1 MPTISDRLQRRTAG
15 VHGCAPRTIAVLG
28 FALAALLPGA
38 GAANQSSANRA
49 TQYGASVP
57 APAPQ
62 ESAMASRIGRPDSMD
77 ELVSRLL
84 TAVSDLSGYAAQDQ
98 RPQVTRIPVSDL
110 HRRLCG
116 GPCTVRAAYVP
127 GEGLYIDE
135 TLRPDLNAYHQSILF
150 HELVHHVQE
159 EHGLH
164 AELDGCN
171 RWRLREIEA
180 YRLQNRFL
188 AAVGARAQVMDPGM
202 PCAAGDAH
210 AFEEEHPR
218 AIELQPGLTEK

>member
-1 MPTISDRLQRRTAG
+1 MRPISDHLQRRTAH
-15 VHGCAPRTIAVLG
+15 VHGCVPRTIVVLG
-28 FALAALLPGA
+28 VALAALLPGA
-38 GAANQSSANRA
+38 VAANQSGVRA
-49 TQYGASVP
+49 TQYGASVA
-57 APAPQ
+57 APAPR
-62 ESAMASRIGRPDSMD
+62 ESAMASRIGRPDSVN

-84 TAVSDLSGYAAQDQ
+84 IAVGDLSGYQAQDQ
-98 RPQVTRIPVSDL
+98 HPQITRIPMAEL

>member
-1 MPTISDRLQRRTAG
+1 MQATSDRREQGTAG
-15 VHGCAPRTIAVLG
+15 VHGCAPRTIAVLAV
-28 FALAALLPGA
+28 ALAALLPSI
-38 GAANQSSANRA
+38 GAANQSDGSRA
-49 TQYGASVP
+49 TQYGTSVAV

-84 TAVSDLSGYAAQDQ
+84 RAVGDLAGYHAQDD
-98 RPQVTRIPVSDL
+98 RPQVSRIPLSEL
-110 HRRLCG
+110 HRRLCR

-127 GEGLYIDE
+127 GEGLYLDE
-135 TLRPDLNAYHQSILF
+135 ALRPDLNAYHQSILF

-159 EHGLH
+159 ERGLH

-188 AAVGARAQVMDPGM
+188 AAIGAQAQALDPGL
-202 PCAAGDAH
+202 PCVADRAH
-210 AFEEEHPR
+210 AFREQR
-218 AIELQPGLTEK
+218 

>member
-1 MPTISDRLQRRTAG
+1 MRPISDSPQRRTAR
-15 VHGCAPRTIAVLG
+15 VHGRVPRTIVVLG

-38 GAANQSSANRA
+38 ATANQSGGNRT
-49 TQYGASVP
+49 TQYGASVA
-57 APAPQ
+57 APAAL

-84 TAVSDLSGYAAQDQ
+84 NAVGDLSGYQAQNE
-98 RPQVTRIPVSDL
+98 RPQITRIPIAEL

-135 TLRPDLNAYHQSILF
+135 KLRPDLNAYHQSILF

-159 EHGLH
+159 KQGVH

-171 RWRLREIEA
+171 RWRLREVEA

-188 AAVGARAQVMDPGM
+188 AAVGARTHVMDPGI

-210 AFEEEHPR
+210 AFQEPR
-218 AIELQPGLTEK
+218 

>member
-1 MPTISDRLQRRTAG
+1 MPAISDKRQRGTAG
-15 VHGCAPRTIAVLG
+15 VHDCAPRTIAVLA
-28 FALAALLPGA
+28 FAVAALLPGA
-38 GAANQSSANRA
+38 GAADQSGVARA
-49 TQYGASVP
+49 TQYGASVAV

-62 ESAMASRIGRPDSMD
+62 DSAMAARIGRPDTMD

-84 TAVSDLSGYAAQDQ
+84 RAVGDLSGHHAQDV
-98 RPQVTRIPVSDL
+98 RPQVTRLPLSEL
-110 HRRLCG
+110 QRRLCG

-159 EHGLH
+159 ERGLH

-188 AAVGARAQVMDPGM
+188 AAVGAYAQALDPGL
-202 PCAAGDAH
+202 PCAAGSAH
-210 AFEEEHPR
+210 AFQEQR
-218 AIELQPGLTEK
+218 

>member
-1 MPTISDRLQRRTAG
+1 MRAISDQRQRGTAG
-15 VHGCAPRTIAVLG
+15 VHGCAPRTIAVLA

-38 GAANQSSANRA
+38 ASANQSGTAHA
-49 TQYGASVP
+49 TQYGASV
-57 APAPQ
+57 ALAPQ

-77 ELVSRLL
+77 ELVRRLL
-84 TAVSDLSGYAAQDQ
+84 HAVGDLSGYQAQDD
-98 RPQVTRIPVSDL
+98 RPQVTRIPLSEL
-110 HRRLCG
+110 QRRLCG
-116 GPCTVRAAYVP
+116 GPCAVRAAYVP

-171 RWRLREIEA
+171 RWRLREVEA

-188 AAVGARAQVMDPGM
+188 AAVGAHVQALDPGL
-202 PCAAGDAH
+202 PCAADSAN
-210 AFEEEHPR
+210 AFEEPK
-218 AIELQPGLTEK
+218 Q

>member
-1 MPTISDRLQRRTAG
+1 VHDR
-15 VHGCAPRTIAVLG
+15 APRTIAVLAV
-28 FALAALLPGA
+28 ALAALLPGA
-38 GAANQSSANRA
+38 AAANQSGEARA
-49 TQYGASVP
+49 TQYGASV
-57 APAPQ
+57 AAAPQ

-84 TAVSDLSGYAAQDQ
+84 RAVGDLSGYHAQDD
-98 RPQVTRIPVSDL
+98 RPQVTRISLGEL

-159 EHGLH
+159 ERGQH

-188 AAVGARAQVMDPGM
+188 AAMGAHAQALDPGV
-202 PCAAGDAH
+202 PCAADGA
-210 AFEEEHPR
+210 PPSSKPLR
-218 AIELQPGLTEK
+218 

>member
-1 MPTISDRLQRRTAG
+1 M
-15 VHGCAPRTIAVLG
+15 
-28 FALAALLPGA
+28 LA
-38 GAANQSSANRA
+38 
-49 TQYGASVP
+49 
-57 APAPQ
+57 
-62 ESAMASRIGRPDSMD
+62 RIGRPDTMD

-84 TAVSDLSGYAAQDQ
+84 RAVGDLSGHHAQDV
-98 RPQVTRIPVSDL
+98 RPQVTRLPLSEL
-110 HRRLCG
+110 QRRLCG

-127 GEGLYIDE
+127 GEGLFIDE

-159 EHGLH
+159 ERGLH

-188 AAVGARAQVMDPGM
+188 AAVGAHAQAFDPGV
-202 PCAAGDAH
+202 PCAADGAH
-210 AFEEEHPR
+210 AFQEPK
-218 AIELQPGLTEK
+218 Q

>member
-1 MPTISDRLQRRTAG
+1 MRAISDRLQQRTMPMHARL
-15 VHGCAPRTIAVLG
+15 PRTIAVLG
-28 FALAALLPGA
+28 VALAALLPGA
-38 GAANQSSANRA
+38 QAANEPGARA
-49 TQYGASVP
+49 TQYGASVT
-57 APAPQ
+57 APAHR

-84 TAVSDLSGYAAQDQ
+84 GAVGDLSGYQAQDQ
-98 RPQVTRIPVSDL
+98 GPQITRIPIAEL
-110 HRRLCG
+110 HSRLCG

-135 TLRPDLNAYHQSILF
+135 ALRPDLNVYHQSILF

-188 AAVGARAQVMDPGM
+188 VAVGGRAQVMDPGI
-202 PCAAGDAH
+202 PCAAGEAH
-210 AFEEEHPR
+210 TFREER
-218 AIELQPGLTEK
+218 

>member
-1 MPTISDRLQRRTAG
+1 MRPISDHLQRRTAH
-15 VHGCAPRTIAVLG
+15 VHGCVPRTIVVLG
-28 FALAALLPGA
+28 VALAALLPGA
-38 GAANQSSANRA
+38 VAANQSGVRA
-49 TQYGASVP
+49 TQYGASVAA
-57 APAPQ
+57 APRD
-62 ESAMASRIGRPDSMD
+62 SAMASRIGRPDSVN

-84 TAVSDLSGYAAQDQ
+84 IAVGDLSGYQAQDQ
-98 RPQVTRIPVSDL
+98 HPQITRIPMAEL

-188 AAVGARAQVMDPGM
+188 AAVGAHAQVMDPGI
-202 PCAAGDAH
+202 PCGTGDAH
-210 AFEEEHPR
+210 AF
-218 AIELQPGLTEK
+218 QEKH